1 MLRFLCLVAALFS
14 LASGFTVA
22 PALRGA
28 SSQPAVRMAAAPL
41 VVPAKPESEVKEIQR
56 FMDDG
61 VNPFNG
67 RPLLGS
73 SKRSA

>member
-41 VVPAKPESEVKEIQR
+41 RTNDMVKVISGDDKVRAAQNAADLNTLYKPQPCRAV
-56 FMDDG
+56 F
-61 VNPFNG
+61 
-67 RPLLGS
+67 
-73 SKRSA
+73 